1 MRFIIIEVLKMHFSF
16 FYVKIKREVVSINT
30 FKIRYFFHEI
40 MVESKL
46 GIHLDTS
53 SCSKIE
59 KELMIVKAP
68 WSVTFPLKAPLI
80 AP

>member
-1 MRFIIIEVLKMHFSF
+1 MNTLKL
-16 FYVKIKREVVSINT
+16 KDT
-30 FKIRYFFHEI
+30 FFHEI

-80 AP
+80 APRRNTHCYKAGRKLFKIWCF